1 MISIVIPVLNEE
13 LNLAPLHREIDE
25 VLRSAGLQ
33 AEMIIVDDGSKDGS
47 WNEVTQL
54 ARRDPRVQGI
64 RFRRN
69 FGKAAA
75 LSAGFACVRG
85 DFVVTLDAD
94 LQDNPAEMPGLIR
107 QLQAGFD
114 LVNGWKR
121 RRFDPWHKG
130 IPRRIFNCVICFWV
144 GVRV

>member
-13 LNLAPLHREIDE
+13 ENLVPLHREIDE
-25 VLRSAGLQ
+25 VLRSTGLQ
-33 AEMIIVDDGSKDGS
+33 AEMIIIDDGSKDGS
-47 WNEVTQL
+47 WNEVIQL

-85 DFVVTLDAD
+85 EFVVTLDAD
-94 LQDNPAEMPGLIR
+94 LQDNPSEIPGL
-107 QLQAGFD
+107 
-114 LVNGWKR
+114 V
-121 RRFDPWHKG
+121 
-130 IPRRIFNCVICFWV
+130 
-144 GVRV
+144 